1 MRFDAA
7 LLLEHVK
14 DAEGFRS
21 FPYRCSAD
29 KLTIGYGRNLE
40 DNGITEGEAGF
51 LLVADIGSAIEDAER
66 LDYFAALDPV
76 RQMVV
81 VDMIFNLGAARF
93 SRFKKLNAALALPDY
108 TLAAHEMMDSKWYT
122 QVGRRAK
129 KLREAMI
136 TGIWK

>member
-1 MRFDAA
+1 
-7 LLLEHVK
+7 
-14 DAEGFRS
+14 
-21 FPYRCSAD
+21 
-29 KLTIGYGRNLE
+29 
-40 DNGITEGEAGF
+40 
-51 LLVADIGSAIEDAER
+51 
-66 LDYFAALDPV
+66 
-76 RQMVV
+76 MVV

-93 SRFKKLNAALALPDY
+93 SRFKKLNAALALRDY

>member
-1 MRFDAA
+1 M
-7 LLLEHVK
+7 
-14 DAEGFRS
+14 DAEGYRS
-21 FPYRCSAD
+21 HPYRCTAN

-40 DNGITEGEAGF
+40 DNGISREEGKF
-51 LLVADIGSAIEDAER
+51 LLANDLADVALYTAGI
-66 LDYFAALDPV
+66 DYFDRLDPV
-76 RQMVV
+76 RQLVVSDMVY
-81 VDMIFNLGAARF
+81 NLGAVRF
-93 SRFKKLNAALALPDY
+93 GWFRKFNAALAIGDY